1 MGRSKSAARIKSSV
15 NRQPPP
21 KPIRKTKRKK
31 ARTSGLDLE
40 LKKEWMLRGSGCF
53 SLAALFRI
61 LIRLD
66 FDLGFRGLG
75 TTG

>member
-1 MGRSKSAARIKSSV
+1 MDRSKSAVRIKSSV
-15 NRQPPP
+15 NREPTP
-21 KPIRKTKRKK
+21 KSIRKTKRKK

-40 LKKEWMLRGSGCF
+40 LKKEWMLTGSGCF